1 MATEFCKWYSYRLFP
16 VGVETSCVAFQS
28 LALLSLVIGLMMVL
42 QSWWSWWAHSVAVYV
57 CVQCPC
63 QQCTKKKHK
72 KQPINSMNGKKY
84 FVLWF
89 CIKIW
94 AINWHSNHIEDLK
107 QSHWAQGSGVHSR
120 ALFSHFQVLLSMQTE
135 RPRDKADWACWLA
148 QGGGGVILQV
158 H

>member
-1 MATEFCKWYSYRLFP
+1 MVQLPTFSSWCWNFLCSFPKSGIALTCDRLDDGFTELVELVSTFC
-16 VGVETSCVAFQS
+16 GCVC
-28 LALLSLVIGLMMVL
+28 VC
-42 QSWWSWWAHSVAVYV
+42 SVPMSAVY
-57 CVQCPC
+57 
-63 QQCTKKKHK
+63 KKKHK